1 MSADGWQE
9 AGRDS
14 KAYAAAVSQA
24 AEKRAQAEGFRA
36 EHGLGEEPQAVV
48 GLNEKKMEQRGL
60 QEEIRTLRAEME
72 KYESDLVQL
81 PKLRSQF
88 EEEKERLKEYRLE
101 KMRIE
106 TALNA
111 LKKADENL
119 KERYLSPMRT
129 SFLRFAKKMGVEWA
143 ESVALGENLE
153 VRFEAQGALRREEN
167 LSDGQRALTALC
179 MRLALMEN
187 LYEGEMPFCILDD
200 PFVHLDEK
208 HFAEVAEGVRTLAK
222 EMQILYFTCHEAR
235 KI

>member
-1 MSADGWQE
+1 MQGLESDVAKLPNLRRQIEEEQE
-9 AGRDS
+9 R
-14 KAYAAAVSQA
+14 
-24 AEKRAQAEGFRA
+24 
-36 EHGLGEEPQAVV
+36 
-48 GLNEKKMEQRGL
+48 L
-60 QEEIRTLRAEME
+60 QEYR
-72 KYESDLVQL
+72 Q
-81 PKLRSQF
+81 
-88 EEEKERLKEYRLE
+88 ERVRL
-101 KMRIE
+101 E
-106 TALNA
+106 TALAA
-111 LKKADENL
+111 LQKADENL

-129 SFLRFAKKMGVEWA
+129 SFLRFAKKLGVEWA
-143 ESVALGENLE
+143 ESVALGESLE
-153 VRFEAQGALRREEN
+153 VRFEAHGALRKEEN